1 MPETQELLAKLQI
14 ADTMSQAQDLLAN
27 LRIAREVK
35 KLSYQDIVDITEEN
49 HEAVSIAS
57 VKRVFAQGARIEDFR
72 YEQTI
77 RPIIRAVLGM
87 DEEVIIPA
95 PDEPHAE
102 EVATIETLKA
112 LADYK
117 ADMLRLREVEH
128 QRVVAHL
135 KDQIAQLHN
144 DVAWYRKIV
153 VVLGVISLCALIG
166 IIADLAIGTTGWIR
180 Y

>member
-1 MPETQELLAKLQI
+1 MPETQELLAKL
-14 ADTMSQAQDLLAN
+14 
-27 LRIAREVK
+27 RIAREAK
-35 KLSYQDIVDITEEN
+35 KLSYQDIADITEEN

-57 VKRVFAQGARIEDFR
+57 VKRVFAQGAKIEDFR

-87 DEEVIIPA
+87 DEEVIMPA

-135 KDQIAQLHN
+135 KDQIMQQQK
-144 DVAWYRKIV
+144 DIAWYRKIV
-153 VVLGVISLCALIG
+153 VVLGVISLCVLIG
-166 IIADLAIGTTGWIR
+166 VIADLAIGTIGWIR
-180 Y
+180 F